1 MSFHG
6 DTIDDFAA
14 AVRSK
19 QIISQPK
26 IPEKL

>member
-6 DTIDDFAA
+6 DTIDDYAA
-14 AVRSK
+14 AVRNK
-19 QIISQPK
+19 QITLQPK